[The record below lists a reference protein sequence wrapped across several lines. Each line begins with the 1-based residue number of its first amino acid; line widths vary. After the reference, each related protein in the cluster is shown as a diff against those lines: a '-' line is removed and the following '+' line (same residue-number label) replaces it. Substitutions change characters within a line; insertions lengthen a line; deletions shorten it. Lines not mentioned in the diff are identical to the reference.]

1 MVRGVQSSM
10 DGVESGSICV
20 CVCVCVCVFDSVC
33 MCMWGDGATSLGD
46 GDV

>member
-1 MVRGVQSSM
+1 MVRGGQSSM
-10 DGVESGSICV
+10 DGVESGYICV